1 MSGLVNYELFASRLG
16 SGNCGFTIEGGFY
29 EKFINNTG
37 VSVKGTIVVI
47 SKTVSNAVDIAPAN
61 SNFAIGVI
69 YENGI
74 QNGLPVKVVVY
85 GKAQVLLKDSESSGN
100 GFLCLVSDV
109 PGRMYTLDTE
119 SQEIDFNK
127 RIGHSLEVKFG
138 ANNVLSLV
146 QLKF

>member
-29 EKFINNTG
+29 ENFINNTG

-61 SNFAIGVI
+61 SNFALGVI
-69 YENGI
+69 YEDGVPNGK
-74 QNGLPVKVVVY
+74 PVKVVVY
-85 GKAQVLLKDSESSGN
+85 GRAQVLLKDGESSGN
-100 GFLCLVSDV
+100 GFLCSVSDV

-119 SQEIDFNK
+119 SEEIGLNK
-127 RIGHSLEVKFG
+127 KIGHSLEVKFG

-146 QLKF
+146 QLQF